1 MTQEKAT
8 KIESILKLL
17 FSNLST
23 EDILDLADIT
33 NDDLFDFIGEKD
45 LIKHVTSVYSTTDI
59 LDELDNWS
67 IEGYLNIKEQ
77 SITDFDTEEL
87 IEELTDRKSLI
98 ILPTDNLNDL
108 MKAEWIK
115 ENFDKI
121 KEKGNTYVLLEI

>member
-121 KEKGNTYVLLEI
+121 KEKGNTYELLEI